1 MRRRRPARK
10 ACVTKPPIAQERLR
24 ARAREGHAR
33 VQCTRRRRSIAAPS
47 RRRSVHRSGRSRIC
61 PLCVA
66 LLTRSSAAVMIW
78 RWASTWKG
86 TPKWWPIRKG
96 TKTARGGLMCSVTS
110 RATVTDFVGM
120 PRRSMA
126 RWTSPTDW
134 WQIGQAGASRA
145 VTDGVFEL
153 GDTEVE
159 RGGVIR
165 GARLAWQA
173 HGTLNATKDNVIVY
187 PCSYTAQASRRRPLL
202 KRAGGGAARLRP
214 RLRRLG
220 LEPGLLPRRSIPHR
234 PRGARS
240 GGLLACGMGDRV
252 REQPSGE
259 PVCPGS
265 DVVRS
270 RHQRRRRAARGAHRH
285 PGQRLLMPSA
295 TDLLP
300 GSRQRR
306 RTTPPCVCGAAAE
319 SEPLG
324 SPRRQLRGAAGRA
337 GLPTHSPATGG
348 CRPDPTTPAPRLWP
362 SSSSSSG
369 SVGS

>member
-10 ACVTKPPIAQERLR
+10 ACVTKPPSAQERPR
-24 ARAREGHAR
+24 ARARKGHAR
-33 VQCTRRRRSIAAPS
+33 VQCRRRCRSISAPP

-173 HGTLNATKDNVIVY
+173 HGTVNATKDNVIVY

-252 REQPSGE
+252 REQRSGE
-259 PVCPGS
+259 PVCLGS
-265 DVVRS
+265 DVTRPTSAAAAVCPRQSPPS
-270 RHQRRRRAARGAHRH
+270 RPESSCCPARPTSTSGW
-285 PGQRLLMPSA
+285 P
-295 TDLLP
+295 
-300 GSRQRR
+300 
-306 RTTPPCVCGAAAE
+306 TTPPNYPTLPPRSCCRSPVSGATAQANPWGCGKSWSLYGRPCSGAPDLIE
-319 SEPLG
+319 RVQG
-324 SPRRQLRGAAGRA
+324 PR
-337 GLPTHSPATGG
+337 P
-348 CRPDPTTPAPRLWP
+348 WP
-362 SSSSSSG
+362 SCT
-369 SVGS
+369 